1 MDSKMIEPFP
11 YFYDSINRNAIV
23 VKPQKPFFDWINFI
37 YPESPVYDKEEANIY
52 LIREMESNE
61 AIEKWLKRN
70 FDRIFQNELN
80 DWHTAE
86 EDCPKRRT
94 FKIFQEWFSYEIHS
108 MVLDLEE
115 TDVSKDV

>member
-1 MDSKMIEPFP
+1 MIEPFP

-37 YPESPVYDKEEANIY
+37 YPESPVNEKEEANIC

-61 AIEKWLKRN
+61 AIGKWLKRN

-86 EDCPKRRT
+86 EDWPKRRT
-94 FKIFQEWFSYEIHS
+94 FKIFQDWFSYEIHS

-115 TDVSKDV
+115 TDVSKDL